1 MQLSLADDQPLL
13 SAEPPADEELFGLAP
28 DPASDPPDDPDAWLR
43 DLTEPER
50 DAYLATTQ
58 LPPRQ
63 RVFEAGFL
71 PRDVGLG
78 AGFAGGG
85 VLDRLPAG
93 PVLGQFAADAWAQGL
108 AGATDDELIGVLAA
122 WRRLTSWASA
132 GEAAAVTE
140 LTERRRSQG
149 LAGGDPDLMEYL
161 PDELAAALTLTKRAA
176 SGVLDFACG
185 LARLPCT
192 GAALARGDIDRPK
205 ALVLVNEMCGVS
217 DELAA
222 TIEEQVIGAA
232 PTQTTGQLLASTRRA
247 VLAADPAAAVRRR
260 EKAQRDARVEVW
272 TEQSGTATLA
282 GRDLPPADALAADQ
296 RIDALARQLKAD
308 GAIGSLPQL
317 RARVYTALLLGESV
331 KSLRPSALSSP
342 SARPPSPGLAGSVNL
357 TMPLSSLLG
366 TAGAPGEVPGFGP
379 LDASACRT
387 LAAALA
393 SRPGNRWCLTIT
405 DSSGHAVGHGCTRQ
419 APHGSGWALLIEIT
433 DLGSALCRPDQG
445 QHRDDHA
452 GYRPSRRLRHL
463 IETRHRTCVFRSCRR
478 AATRCDVDHT
488 VPYHLGGATCRC
500 NLAPLCRRHHQAK
513 QTRGWQLSQ
522 PEPGQLVWRLP
533 HGRSYRIRPDPY
545 PVS

>member
-1 MQLSLADDQPLL
+1 
-13 SAEPPADEELFGLAP
+13 
-28 DPASDPPDDPDAWLR
+28 
-43 DLTEPER
+43 
-50 DAYLATTQ
+50 
-58 LPPRQ
+58 
-63 RVFEAGFL
+63 
-71 PRDVGLG
+71 
-78 AGFAGGG
+78 
-85 VLDRLPAG
+85 
-93 PVLGQFAADAWAQGL
+93 
-108 AGATDDELIGVLAA
+108 
-122 WRRLTSWASA
+122 
-132 GEAAAVTE
+132 
-140 LTERRRSQG
+140 
-149 LAGGDPDLMEYL
+149 
-161 PDELAAALTLTKRAA
+161 
-176 SGVLDFACG
+176 
-185 LARLPCT
+185 
-192 GAALARGDIDRPK
+192 
-205 ALVLVNEMCGVS
+205 
-217 DELAA
+217 
-222 TIEEQVIGAA
+222 
-232 PTQTTGQLLASTRRA
+232 
-247 VLAADPAAAVRRR
+247 
-260 EKAQRDARVEVW
+260 VW

-331 KSLRPSALSSP
+331 KSLRPGASSPP

-379 LDASACRT
+379 LDANACRT

-405 DSSGHAVGHGCTRQ
+405 DSSGHAVGHGCARQ
-419 APHGSGWALLIEIT
+419 APHGSGWALLIKIT
-433 DLGSALCRPDQG
+433 DLASAPCWPDQG
-445 QHRDDHA
+445 QHRDDQA

-463 IETRHRTCVFRSCRR
+463 IETRHRTCVFRSRR